1 MYTTWWIYV
10 TRIRS
15 KGKSKVLV
23 VVSVHAVVLFTDIEN
38 AFVSSPSS
46 ILQTTFIGMLNVLRH
61 FVEIVVLVL
70 LTNLVELPVLI
81 LWVSFQVVATSLH
94 FVFALYGYVR
104 LVDIND
110 FPRRATQYFLVLA
123 WLALLLLIIHECLFS
138 LSERDSS
145 AALDWWN
152 NSYATS
158 PWLDFSGWQSVSKS
172 LENIAS
178 CVVHH
183 DVVDLAVCHGC
194 GVIQLLHTVLLRF
207 DDLSTVI
214 EIVEQEVQVLLMVL
228 GHHVWVN
235 LNVLL
240 RVNLKLDLVLAM
252 DVDLTSCK
260 FLKSLQIFFK
270 IASCSGFASILN
282 RNLLYLCSLMHE
294 VWVSLVAIH
303 LPLHALLI
311 SRQDFLYV
319 SGCVLGI
326 STHVFQAEL
335 LLLGLIHLQVLVTS
349 VLFFLL
355 NVRRLSAVSSR
366 VHEELDA
373 SLGKNGQ
380 TCILV
385 ILNRL
390 HYFPIIHA
398 LFGLFP
404 RCLVSWHELIN
415 EIRVGHSSLVDIVVS
430 LFKETSGTMDCV
442 SHCCVETKVISNART

>member
-1 MYTTWWIYV
+1 M
-10 TRIRS
+10 
-15 KGKSKVLV
+15 
-23 VVSVHAVVLFTDIEN
+23 
-38 AFVSSPSS
+38 
-46 ILQTTFIGMLNVLRH
+46 
-61 FVEIVVLVL
+61 
-70 LTNLVELPVLI
+70 
-81 LWVSFQVVATSLH
+81 
-94 FVFALYGYVR
+94 
-104 LVDIND
+104 
-110 FPRRATQYFLVLA
+110 
-123 WLALLLLIIHECLFS
+123 
-138 LSERDSS
+138 
-145 AALDWWN
+145 
-152 NSYATS
+152 
-158 PWLDFSGWQSVSKS
+158 
-172 LENIAS
+172 
-178 CVVHH
+178 
-183 DVVDLAVCHGC
+183 
-194 GVIQLLHTVLLRF
+194 
-207 DDLSTVI
+207 
-214 EIVEQEVQVLLMVL
+214 
-228 GHHVWVN
+228 
-235 LNVLL
+235 
-240 RVNLKLDLVLAM
+240 
-252 DVDLTSCK
+252 
-260 FLKSLQIFFK
+260 
-270 IASCSGFASILN
+270 
-282 RNLLYLCSLMHE
+282 
-294 VWVSLVAIH
+294 
-303 LPLHALLI
+303 
-311 SRQDFLYV
+311 